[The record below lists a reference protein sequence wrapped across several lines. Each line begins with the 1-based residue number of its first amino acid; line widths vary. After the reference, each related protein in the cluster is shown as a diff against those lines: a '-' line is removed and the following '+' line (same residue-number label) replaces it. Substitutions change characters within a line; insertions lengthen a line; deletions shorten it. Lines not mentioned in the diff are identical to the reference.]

1 MDVERIRELIEL
13 MKENDLSEVRIVD
26 GETRLLLRRGVPA
39 GSMPMMQ
46 FTPVVQNPPGQLPA
60 SNAASAG
67 GSPPAGHEVS
77 EDSHLSSISSPMVG
91 TFYAA
96 AAPDAEAYVRVG
108 DRIRADT
115 VVCIVEAMKVMNE
128 IKAEVSG
135 VIEKIMVE
143 NGQPVEFGQ
152 PMFMIRPD

>member
-1 MDVERIRELIEL
+1 
-13 MKENDLSEVRIVD
+13 
-26 GETRLLLRRGVPA
+26 
-39 GSMPMMQ
+39 MMQ

>member
-13 MKENDLSEVRIVD
+13 MKENDLSEIRIVD
-26 GETRLLLRRGVPA
+26 GETRLLLRRGLQA

-46 FTPVVQNPPGQLPA
+46 FAPMVQNPLGQLPA
-60 SNAASAG
+60 SSAASAS

-77 EDSHLSSISSPMVG
+77 EDAHLLSISSPMVG

-135 VIEKIMVE
+135 VIEKILVE